1 MIETAGGMIPF
12 ICHVFLIL
20 FGGFFGL
27 SFAFNKNF
35 AKNSLGFESIE
46 ARFMGRP
53 LGFLM
58 IGIVLMLIA
67 TLFQIGG
74 FNSVDEILGATIT
87 SKNIFD
93 ISIAKLS
100 LIILLTATTPPK
112 ELVGSVLKALAQAWL
127 IEPAS
132 ETPHGLACLTITTAG
147 LLNSHTRSNA
157 ASASFILL

>member
-58 IGIVLMLIA
+58 IGVVIMLIL
-67 TLFQIGG
+67 TLFQIGSFSSINEVIG
-74 FNSVDEILGATIT
+74 IMFIFTIIAFCYNIGTTLKIFESFDGNDWPIKHAIRPLIPMIVILIRYFT
-87 SKNIFD
+87 
-93 ISIAKLS
+93 L
-100 LIILLTATTPPK
+100 
-112 ELVGSVLKALAQAWL
+112 
-127 IEPAS
+127 
-132 ETPHGLACLTITTAG
+132 
-147 LLNSHTRSNA
+147 
-157 ASASFILL
+157 